1 MLTKGR
7 LTFLFLVFLIFI
19 GFGDSFLPQP
29 LSGYSFHTRTS
40 INNFVIGMVPGWK
53 PKTQPYKSTEK
64 AIEETEKGNK

>member
-7 LTFLFLVFLIFI
+7 LTFLFLVFLIFL

-29 LSGYSFHTRTS
+29 LSGYSFQTRTS

-53 PKTQPYKSTEK
+53 PKTQPYKRTEE
-64 AIEETEKGNK
+64 AIEETEKGKK